1 MRTRQRLDPSTAM
14 FTCCPPGR
22 LLALLARP
30 RLGLSAAILVLGA
43 GLVLTA
49 ERQPPTFTPEQE
61 ARLQIREV
69 ADGLY
74 VIPGFDGGQ
83 SGGNVAVRVT
93 GDGVILVDNKF
104 AYSFDFITAQ
114 VASVTDQPVRYVLN
128 THHHGDHAGSNADFM
143 RSAEVIAHRNARAN
157 IVRNGQTGAPRVTFA
172 DETAVFL
179 GGVEAQAHHFGRGH
193 TDGDAVVYFPDLR
206 AVHTGDLFIHGQRLD
221 GSTLA
226 PFWDYGNGGSAA
238 EWPATLTRLLALDF
252 DTVIPG
258 HGELLTKADVRTF
271 RAKLE
276 TVLDRVRAEIAAGAT
291 REDIASRVDTADLDW
306 PLAPTRIQDVYDEL
320 TAE

>member
-1 MRTRQRLDPSTAM
+1 MRAWQ
-14 FTCCPPGR
+14 
-22 LLALLARP
+22 
-30 RLGLSAAILVLGA
+30 RLGLSAAILTLGT
-43 GLVLTA
+43 GLVFTA
-49 ERQPPTFTPEQE
+49 GQQRPTFTPEQE

-69 ADGLY
+69 KDGLY

-93 GDGVILVDNKF
+93 DEGVIIVDNKF
-104 AYSFDFITAQ
+104 PYSYDFITAQ
-114 VASVTDQPVRYVLN
+114 VASVTDRPIRYVLN

-143 RSAEVIAHRNARAN
+143 RSAEVIAHRNARTN
-157 IVRNGQTGAPRVTFA
+157 FVRNDQPGAPRLIFT

-179 GGVEAQAHHFGRGH
+179 GDAEAQAHHFGRGH
-193 TDGDAVVYFPDLR
+193 TNGDAVIYFPDLR
-206 AVHTGDLFIHGQRLD
+206 TVHTGDLFIHGQRLD

-238 EWPATLTRLLALDF
+238 EWPATLTGLLALDF

-258 HGELLTKADVRTF
+258 HGEILDKDDVRTF

-291 REDIASRVDTADLDW
+291 RDDIASRVDTADLDW
-306 PLAPTRIQDVYDEL
+306 PLAPVRIQGVYDEL

>member
-1 MRTRQRLDPSTAM
+1 MRAWQ
-14 FTCCPPGR
+14 
-22 LLALLARP
+22 
-30 RLGLSAAILVLGA
+30 RLGLSAVILTLGT
-43 GLVLTA
+43 GLVFTA
-49 ERQPPTFTPEQE
+49 AQQRPTFTPEQE

-69 ADGLY
+69 TDGLY
-74 VIPGFDGGQ
+74 VLPGFDGGQ

-93 GDGVILVDNKF
+93 DEGVIIVDNKF
-104 AYSFDFITAQ
+104 PYSFDFITAQ
-114 VASVTDQPVRYVLN
+114 VASVTDQPIRYVLN

-157 IVRNGQTGAPRVTFA
+157 FVRNDQPGAPRVTFA
-172 DETAVFL
+172 DETAVHL
-179 GGVEAQAHHFGRGH
+179 GDAEAQAFHFGRGH
-193 TDGDAVVYFPDLR
+193 TNGDAVIYFPDLR
-206 AVHTGDLFIHGQRLD
+206 TVHTGDLFIHGQRLD

-238 EWPATLTRLLALDF
+238 EWPATLTGLLALDF

-258 HGELLTKADVRTF
+258 HGEILAKDDVRTF

-291 REDIASRVDTADLDW
+291 RDDIASRVNTTDLDW
-306 PLAPTRIQDVYDEL
+306 PLAAVRIQGVYDEL

>member
-1 MRTRQRLDPSTAM
+1 MRTWH
-14 FTCCPPGR
+14 
-22 LLALLARP
+22 
-30 RLGLSAAILVLGA
+30 RLGLSAAILILGT
-43 GLVLTA
+43 GLVFTA
-49 ERQPPTFTPEQE
+49 GQQRPTFTPEEE

-69 ADGLY
+69 MDGLY
-74 VIPGFDGGQ
+74 LLPGFDGGQ

-93 GDGVILVDNKF
+93 DEGVIIVDNKF
-104 AYSFDFITAQ
+104 PYSFDFITAQ
-114 VASVTDQPVRYVLN
+114 VASVTDQPIRYVLN

-157 IVRNGQTGAPRVTFA
+157 IVRNNQPGAPRVTFA

-179 GGVEAQAHHFGRGH
+179 GGTEAQAFHFGRGH
-193 TDGDAVVYFPDLR
+193 TDGDAVIYFPDLR
-206 AVHTGDLFIHGQRLD
+206 TVHTGDLFIHGQRLD

-238 EWPATLTRLLALDF
+238 AWPATLTGLLALDF

-258 HGELLTKADVRTF
+258 HGEILGKDDVRTF

-276 TVLDRVRAEIAAGAT
+276 TLLDRVRAEIAAGAT
-291 REDIASRVDTADLDW
+291 RDDIASRVDTADLDW
-306 PLAPTRIQDVYDEL
+306 PLAPVRIQGVYDEL

>member
-1 MRTRQRLDPSTAM
+1 MRAWQ
-14 FTCCPPGR
+14 
-22 LLALLARP
+22 
-30 RLGLSAAILVLGA
+30 RLGLSAAILILGA
-43 GLVLTA
+43 TLVFTA
-49 ERQPPTFTPEQE
+49 PPQPPTFTPEQE

-69 ADGLY
+69 KDGLY

-93 GDGVILVDNKF
+93 DEGVIIVDNKF
-104 AYSFDFITAQ
+104 PYSFDFITAQ
-114 VASVTDQPVRYVLN
+114 IASVTDQPVRYVLN

-157 IVRNGQTGAPRVTFA
+157 IVRNNQSGAPRVTFA
-172 DETAVFL
+172 DETTVFL
-179 GGVEAQAHHFGRGH
+179 GDAETRAHHFGRGH
-193 TDGDAVVYFPDLR
+193 TNGDAVIHFPDLR
-206 AVHTGDLFIHGQRLD
+206 TVHTGDLFIHGRRLD

-238 EWPATLTRLLALDF
+238 EWPATLTGLLALDF

-258 HGELLTKADVRTF
+258 HGEILGKDDVRAF

-291 REDIASRVDTADLDW
+291 RDDIASRVDTTDLDW
-306 PLAPTRIQDVYDEL
+306 PLAPVRIQGVYDEL